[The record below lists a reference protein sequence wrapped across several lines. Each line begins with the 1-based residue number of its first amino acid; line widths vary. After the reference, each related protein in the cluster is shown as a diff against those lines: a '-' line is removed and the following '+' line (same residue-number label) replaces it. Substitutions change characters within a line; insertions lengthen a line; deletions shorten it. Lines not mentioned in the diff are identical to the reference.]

1 MPPTQSA
8 PALSSSRPYLA
19 RQSPKSGPRCLLGNA
34 QCSLQSSTQLQQTAQ
49 PGVKPTAV
57 KPNQSPL
64 APVSLLSTCCTP
76 PSLGE
81 PLLPFGTTHV
91 ACPCP
96 AQRSQLG
103 FLAPTPKSPLPA
115 AKTPCPSGCTSAASL
130 DRSQS
135 RLCYTPKPTKLPPPA
150 AAQVVNLIVI

>member
-19 RQSPKSGPRCLLGNA
+19 RQNPKSGPRCLPGNTQSPVLVHA
-34 QCSLQSSTQLQQTAQ
+34 ASSKPPSQESSPQSSQTKA
-49 PGVKPTAV
+49 PCPCL
-57 KPNQSPL
+57 L
-64 APVSLLSTCCTP
+64 ALVNLLHA
-76 PSLGE
+76 PSFGE